1 MSIDNRSMTKP
12 LCLQQVN
19 TIFWLFPGR
28 PQGWRGQG
36 PPRHLTYTLKEWL
49 VLWAPGTPCWH
60 SRPTCP
66 RWFQEAQKNAAKKS
80 CANSIVHEFT
90 WWHDVTIQ
98 PRGVTWCH
106 THNIYICIII
116 YIYNINYKI
125 YIYINIACC
134 SLIDVFDAETHNI
147 PQQQHSPLQN
157 AVTLTNAAKILFQP
171 ELASCGSSCRWNP
184 TRSTKSGT
192 IWPKFNLIVSK
203 LFN

>member
-1 MSIDNRSMTKP
+1 MWTPGSGWDMAIGFRR
-12 LCLQQVN
+12 LLGHL
-19 TIFWLFPGR
+19 FFALFPGR
-28 PQGWRGQG
+28 PQGWRLWSKSQRGQG
-36 PPRHLTYTLKEWL
+36 PPRHLTYTLKELL

-60 SRPTCP
+60 SKPTPP
-66 RWFQEAQKNAAKKS
+66 RIPRSTIYAKKIC
-80 CANSIVHEFT
+80 CANSLVDEFT
-90 WWHDVTIQ
+90 WWDDVTIQ

-106 THNIYICIII
+106 THAYYI
-116 YIYNINYKI
+116 YIY
-125 YIYINIACC
+125 IACC

-192 IWPKFNLIVSK
+192 IWPKFNLIVSN